1 MMLILL
7 KNYNFYSIKMKTIN
21 DVTHAMKRLYFKA
34 HLVKEYHDFE
44 YIRKKLIDE
53 FFYDEL
59 DDSELDNLLNM
70 VDDIH
75 IRFLTEQMPDNQ
87 KTIDDFRHTVFKLIK
102 QKISTRCVYRN

>member
-1 MMLILL
+1 ME
-7 KNYNFYSIKMKTIN
+7 TIN
-21 DVTHAMKRLYFKA
+21 DVMHAMNRLYFKA
-34 HLVKEYHDFE
+34 HLVEEEYHDFE

-53 FFYDEL
+53 FFYDDL

-87 KTIDDFRHTVFKLIK
+87 KTIDDFRHIVFKLIK
-102 QKISTRCVYRN
+102 QKIVVAVSPEIDN